1 MDATLLKTAGTVGSV
16 AGQINFRR
24 QNHPMG
30 ITMKHQYLTVIALGL
45 FLVVQ
50 GSVAQDRGFGLGVII
65 GEPTGISAKLWTS
78 RVNAFDFGLGWSI
91 GGDRIGKYKG
101 YYDGG
106 SRVHFHMDYLWHSF
120 EAIRSSERFPL
131 YYGIGG
137 RINSGAGYD
146 ASIALRGVFGIAWL
160 PHGAPV
166 DVFLELVPSLQLTAS
181 AGFGL
186 DAGIGARYFF

>member
-1 MDATLLKTAGTVGSV
+1 
-16 AGQINFRR
+16 
-24 QNHPMG
+24 
-30 ITMKHQYLTVIALGL
+30 MKHSCYLLIVLCW

-50 GSVAQDRGFGLGVII
+50 DSVAQQRGFGLGVII

-78 RVNAFDFGLGWSI
+78 PVNAFDFGLGWSI

-101 YYDGG
+101 NYNGG

-120 EAIRSSERFPL
+120 EAIHSSERFPL

-137 RINSGAGYD
+137 RMNSGAGYD
-146 ASIALRGVFGIAWL
+146 ASVAVRGVFGIAWL
-160 PHGAPV
+160 PQNTPI
-166 DVFLELVPSLQLTAS
+166 DVFVELVPSLQLTS
-181 AGFGL
+181 SIGFGM